1 MLVCREKFPLRFLNM
16 GYRIV
21 YYIVELWCW
30 IGVSCIQCSHD
41 QWMPEM
47 KTIKAA
53 ASAEELN
60 PWPHLA
66 TLFALRAEERT
77 TYSWSVSCACH
88 SQALFLHIKTSSSN
102 ITITCSIFK
111 LKVICSYNTLNHIC
125 LFTIN
130 NVSLIVVVVN
140 VLYYFT
146 LFLKEII
153 ALVQLRVFYLE
164 ELRTLPITGLHITL

>member
-47 KTIKAA
+47 KSIKAA

-66 TLFALRAEERT
+66 TLFALKGRREDHIFMKCLLCLPQPST
-77 TYSWSVSCACH
+77 VSVYT
-88 SQALFLHIKTSSSN
+88 TSSSN

-130 NVSLIVVVVN
+130 NVSQKGIIILR
-140 VLYYFT
+140 YFWN
-146 LFLKEII
+146 K
-153 ALVQLRVFYLE
+153 
-164 ELRTLPITGLHITL
+164 